1 MNAGEWAALTEAPAA
16 WRRLADALEGSPG
29 GLTALFDDSGE
40 AGLAWEPAQ
49 DAARWKAWAAH
60 VGAAAAC
67 PSADRAWA
75 FLGKTPAPAS
85 SAGLAS
91 NPGLAV
97 PVPELAGLLG
107 DFHGLCPVARTVSG
121 PGRLELRL
129 VEPAPW
135 PHFARL
141 DFAKPFAARPAYWAR
156 RLGGRGVVAV
166 ALAGGRMQLFVA

>member
-1 MNAGEWAALTEAPAA
+1 LTEAPAA
-16 WRRLADALEGSPG
+16 WRRLADALEGAPG
-29 GLTALFDDSGE
+29 GLTALFDDSGA

-67 PSADRAWA
+67 PRMGRRFW
-75 FLGKTPAPAS
+75 GRRRRPPPPR
-85 SAGLAS
+85 LAE
-91 NPGLAV
+91 PGAV

-107 DFHGLCPVARTVSG
+107 DFHGLCPVARTLSG

-129 VEPAPW
+129 VEPVPW

-141 DFAKPFAARPAYWAR
+141 DLAKPFAARPAYWAR